1 MSRKSGTESQ
11 GQGDPLTFT
20 TIKHRSKVAAIWMT
34 SIGLLM
40 VSILTLSSQQTR
52 LAMQNQHQL
61 GSLKDD
67 EFFADHYELPHS
79 LTRDTKGDDKTG
91 GSHKSSGRQR
101 KEKKKRNRS
110 DEKASKAS
118 KASKALV
125 VNDND
130 KDNDNDN
137 DNDNDSKQQ
146 YIKRQKIKWHESRP
160 PLKSLI
166 TKEGGIQGDVSPLL
180 DFAILGHA
188 KCATS
193 FIMNWLSEHPEI
205 QIFDREV
212 CDLNEGQPSDLVTKL
227 YQELE
232 AGAQYKRGF
241 KCPGHFS
248 RGSFRDLRSYF
259 RHTRIIV
266 GLRHPVEWFSSFYN
280 FRYRHPRGTLV
291 LPEPNEL
298 IGECT
303 TEAQGVCTSRAEF
316 HGNLAMLAKTNH
328 SDPDEWKLLRLRDK
342 YQHMSRIDNPVFLY
356 DVNQLYDSNK
366 TRTAALK
373 ADLRDFLG
381 VQTDMPDPVGE
392 GKKSS
397 KPKLQKMDICEP
409 QYAALRSELL
419 DIGERAS
426 IWITKYFM
434 AASSDQVV
442 VSSPDFFKEILQD
455 WKVDP
460 CVVKEV

>member
-1 MSRKSGTESQ
+1 M
-11 GQGDPLTFT
+11 
-20 TIKHRSKVAAIWMT
+20 KHRGKVAAIWMT
-34 SIGLLM
+34 SVGLLM
-40 VSILTLSSQQTR
+40 VSILTLSNQQTR
-52 LAMQNQHQL
+52 LAMENQYQV
-61 GSLKDD
+61 GSLKDH
-67 EFFADHYELPHS
+67 EFFVDHYQLPHS
-79 LTRDTKGDDKTG
+79 LMRDSEDDESAGRSKE
-91 GSHKSSGRQR
+91 SSGRQR
-101 KEKKKRNRS
+101 KEKKKKRDRS

-118 KASKALV
+118 KVSKASKALA
-125 VNDND
+125 VND
-130 KDNDNDN
+130 K
-137 DNDNDSKQQ
+137 DNDSKQQ
-146 YIKRQKIKWHESRP
+146 YIARQKIKWHENRP
-160 PLKSLI
+160 PLESLI
-166 TKEGGIQGDVSPLL
+166 TKKGGIQGDVSPLL

-232 AGAQYKRGF
+232 TGAQYKRGF

-248 RGSFRDLRSYF
+248 RGSFRDLRMYF
-259 RHTRIIV
+259 RQTRIIV
-266 GLRHPVEWFSSFYN
+266 GLRHPVRWFESFYN
-280 FRYRHPRGTLV
+280 FRYRHPRGALV

-298 IGECT
+298 IGDCT
-303 TEAQGVCTSRAEF
+303 PEAQGVCTARAEF

-328 SDPDEWKLLRLRDK
+328 TDPDEWKLLRLRDK
-342 YQHMSRIDNPVFLY
+342 YQHMGRIDNPVFLY

-381 VQTDMPDPVGE
+381 VQADMPEPVGE
-392 GKKSS
+392 GKKPSR
-397 KPKLQKMDICEP
+397 PKLQKMDICEP

-434 AASSDQVV
+434 AASSNQVV